1 MQCRISWNRGQRVYN
16 HSVGQDGC
24 PMGSSKDVAKAIIY
38 LLADSP
44 AVMTGQSIDLF
55 TTV

>member
-1 MQCRISWNRGQRVYN
+1 
-16 HSVGQDGC
+16 
-24 PMGSSKDVAKAIIY
+24 MGSAQDVAKAILY
-38 LLADSP
+38 LLCDSP

>member
-1 MQCRISWNRGQRVYN
+1 
-16 HSVGQDGC
+16 
-24 PMGSSKDVAKAIIY
+24 MGSSKDVAKAIIY